1 MHFFTYVK
9 LLIHVTMTIT
19 TSTYTGDLQGNK
31 EHVYSTC
38 DQHADPQA
46 LTTGSKTSSHP
57 KML

>member
-1 MHFFTYVK
+1 
-9 LLIHVTMTIT
+9 MTIT